1 MKTVNDPQQSNAASP
16 AETPTPSGDR
26 GLYRD
31 VIELAKSLAYQDWEL
46 LEAIDCSGL
55 NATLGFLRREAEKRR
70 RQLN

>member
-1 MKTVNDPQQSNAASP
+1 MKTANDPLQSNAAAP

-31 VIELAKSLAYQDWEL
+31 VIELAKSLGYQDWEL